1 MTKILFS
8 NSTKVAGGRV
18 DIFWEKYWEPGFA
31 KPLWRYG
38 ETWQWPD
45 GRIQSKIDSDH
56 LLNRPNI
63 KRFIKTYYAENP

>member
-8 NSTKVAGGRV
+8 NSTKVANGAV
-18 DIFWEKYWEPGFA
+18 EIFWEKYWEPGFA

-38 ETWQWPD
+38 ETWETWGGQKVTKVQAD
-45 GRIQSKIDSDH
+45 RM
-56 LLNRPNI
+56 LNRPNI